1 MCRVLSTN
9 TWKMQYH
16 YLVIILA
23 GSTDDMAVL
32 NMSLRSWCL
41 SEDMTDR
48 ESTAPG
54 WVVTLYSL
62 SAEWSLC
69 LDFRFFSGLDH
80 DLVEY
85 GMANLKLLKR
95 LNNRCYHTGYDTICT
110 TFPIPVIQ
118 CIFVHTKLMYYY
130 KERSALW
137 MRNEQL
143 YIKYDNY
150 KIYDYK
156 MVQAD
161 CPLCYSSVVVHIKTR
176 IHHLCQSLGL

>member
-1 MCRVLSTN
+1 
-9 TWKMQYH
+9 MQYH

-54 WVVTLYSL
+54 WVVMLYSL
-62 SAEWSLC
+62 SAIGSLC

-85 GMANLKLLKR
+85 GRANLKLLKR
-95 LNNRCYHTGYDTICT
+95 
-110 TFPIPVIQ
+110 
-118 CIFVHTKLMYYY
+118 
-130 KERSALW
+130 
-137 MRNEQL
+137 
-143 YIKYDNY
+143 
-150 KIYDYK
+150 
-156 MVQAD
+156 
-161 CPLCYSSVVVHIKTR
+161 
-176 IHHLCQSLGL
+176 

>member
-62 SAEWSLC
+62 SAIGSLC

-95 LNNRCYHTGYDTICT
+95 YNNRCYDTGYDIKCTCTCITFTIRVTC
-110 TFPIPVIQ
+110 IQ
-118 CIFVHTKLMYYY
+118 CMCIYVLYTYY
-130 KERSALW
+130 KVNKDL
-137 MRNEQL
+137 L
-143 YIKYDNY
+143 YEWGMICY
-150 KIYDYK
+150 K
-156 MVQAD
+156 
-161 CPLCYSSVVVHIKTR
+161 
-176 IHHLCQSLGL
+176 

>member
-41 SEDMTDR
+41 SEDMMDR

-110 TFPIPVIQ
+110 TFPIQVIQ

-130 KERSALW
+130 KQRSALW

-143 YIKYDNY
+143 
-150 KIYDYK
+150 
-156 MVQAD
+156 
-161 CPLCYSSVVVHIKTR
+161 
-176 IHHLCQSLGL
+176 

>member
-1 MCRVLSTN
+1 
-9 TWKMQYH
+9 MQYH

-62 SAEWSLC
+62 SAVGSLC

-95 LNNRCYHTGYDTICT
+95 LNNRCYHTHLKVASRLLKDDSFACYLTSGTGMK
-110 TFPIPVIQ
+110 
-118 CIFVHTKLMYYY
+118 KLFHLKS
-130 KERSALW
+130 KERG
-137 MRNEQL
+137 N
-143 YIKYDNY
+143 
-150 KIYDYK
+150 
-156 MVQAD
+156 V
-161 CPLCYSSVVVHIKTR
+161 
-176 IHHLCQSLGL
+176 